1 MPRFVL
7 QEHFART
14 HHYDFRLE
22 RDGVFKS
29 WVLRKPF
36 TRTSPV
42 RRLAIQVE
50 DHDLG
55 FGDFE
60 REIPRGRYGAGKVV
74 LWDRGEYEPVRWDDR
89 KITFRLHGRRLAG
102 EYSLI
107 RFQRAGP
114 NGRLLVRHRE

>member
-14 HHYDFRLE
+14 HHYDFRLD

-29 WVLRKPF
+29 WELRKPF
-36 TRTSPV
+36 TRTSAV
-42 RRLAIQVE
+42 RRLATQVE

-60 REIPRGRYGAGKVV
+60 GEIPRGRYGAGKVV

-107 RFQRAGP
+107 RFQQAGP
-114 NGRLLVRHRE
+114 NGWLLVKHRE